1 MGPFYNNAANLVHHF
16 QYACFRKRLQG
27 LVESMQQMEEAQQEL
42 AAQHAAQQEQL
53 QQQYLN
59 ATT

>member
-1 MGPFYNNAANLVHHF
+1 MHF
-16 QYACFRKRLQG
+16 SFPVRKRLQG

-59 ATT
+59 ATTLVSLVLSTAHPW

>member
-16 QYACFRKRLQG
+16 LYACFRKRLQG